1 MANNKARSIK
11 IFLLDGDPD
20 GVRTAEI
27 DMSTIQAIAF
37 RRSQLARVK
46 NEFKEINRPGVY
58 LLLGTNPDDPDSNIV
73 YIGESDDVAKR
84 LYFHN
89 SNSNHRQ
96 RLEFWTDAIALVSKD
111 ENLTKSHVRY
121 VEALLIKAASE
132 NNRWKLINDR
142 QPPET
147 GRLPRPDE
155 AAMNI
160 FIEQSKTITG
170 TLGWDLFKPVTGH
183 HLTAQ
188 ADSIQPTGPEILDS
202 PEFSFS
208 GRGFSAKAIV
218 SGTTGNW
225 IIKENSIAKL
235 EAAPKIPESAKK
247 YRNQLLTD
255 GILIEN
261 SGGLIFSKDCSFKSS
276 SIAASIVCGYAMRGP
291 TAWRLPSNRT
301 YADWD
306 MERMTGNSAAS
317 SGEEPLNLS
326 GTDLAPDEHAL
337 EIEAG

>member
-46 NEFKEINRPGVY
+46 DEFKEISRPGVY

-73 YIGESDDVAKR
+73 YIGESDDVARR
-84 LYFHN
+84 LYIH
-89 SNSNHRQ
+89 NSNHRQ
-96 RLEFWTDAIALVSKD
+96 KLEFWTDTIALVSKD
-111 ENLTKSHVRY
+111 ENLTKSHARY
-121 VEALLIKAASE
+121 VEAILIKAASE
-132 NNRWKLINDR
+132 NNRWKLINDQ
-142 QPPET
+142 QPTEA
-147 GRLPRPDE
+147 GKLPRPDA
-155 AAMNI
+155 AAMNK

-183 HLTAQ
+183 HLATQ
-188 ADSIQPTGPEILDS
+188 TDSVQPGSTENLDS

-208 GRGFSAKAIV
+208 GGGFSAKAIV

-235 EAAPKIPESAKK
+235 QAAPKIPESAKK
-247 YRNQLLTD
+247 YRNQLIAD

-261 SGGLIFSKDCSFKSS
+261 SGGWFFQK
-276 SIAASIVCGYAMRGP
+276 IVQSNHP
-291 TAWRLPSNRT
+291 RLLR
-301 YADWD
+301 
-306 MERMTGNSAAS
+306 
-317 SGEEPLNLS
+317 L
-326 GTDLAPDEHAL
+326 
-337 EIEAG
+337 